1 MKLVINLI
9 LAILIGILAYV
20 LYTSINEPIAFQGE
34 KIKRK
39 SAVVKSLQNIRTA
52 QELYRGVTGEFAA
65 TFDTLREVLNT
76 GTFKLVN
83 VQGDPD
89 DPNNPEAV
97 VYDTIFKPAIDSV
110 RSLGVILDKMEMI
123 PYSEGKMYDIAADTL
138 TYQQTVVPVVEVGTF
153 WKDFMGEYASPKYTK
168 YDSNYDPNARM
179 KFGSMDAPQL
189 GGSWD

>member
-9 LAILIGILAYV
+9 LAVLIGILAYV
-20 LYTSINEPIAFQGE
+20 LYTSINEPILFQGE
-34 KIKRK
+34 KSKRK
-39 SAVVKSLQNIRTA
+39 NAVVKSLKNIRTA
-52 QELYRGVTGEFAA
+52 QELYRGVTGEFAG

-97 VYDTIFKPAIDSV
+97 VYDTVFKPAIDSV
-110 RSLGVILDKMEMI
+110 HSLGVVLDKMEFI
-123 PYSEGKMYDIAADTL
+123 PYSEGKTYDISADTL

-153 WKDFMGEYASPKYTK
+153 WKEFMGEFASPKYTK
-168 YDSNYDPNARM
+168 YDSNYDPNSRM
-179 KFGSMDAPQL
+179 KFGSMEAPQL

>member
-9 LAILIGILAYV
+9 LAVLIGILAFV
-20 LYTSINEPIAFQGE
+20 LYNSINEPIAFQGE
-34 KIKRK
+34 KSKREA
-39 SAVVKSLQNIRTA
+39 AVVKSLKNIRSA

-76 GTFKLVN
+76 GSFKLVN

-97 VYDTIFKPAIDSV
+97 VYDTILKPAIDSV
-110 RSLGVILDKMEMI
+110 RSLGVVLEKMEII
-123 PYSEGKMYDIAADTL
+123 PYSDGKSYDISADTL

-153 WKDFMGEYASPKYTK
+153 WKDFMGEFASEKYTK
-168 YDSNYDPNARM
+168 YDSKYDPNARM

>member
-9 LAILIGILAYV
+9 LAVLIGLLAYV
-20 LYTSINEPIAFQGE
+20 LYTSINEPIAFQAE
-34 KIKRK
+34 KSKRK
-39 SAVVKSLQNIRTA
+39 NAVVKSLQNIRSA

-97 VYDTIFKPAIDSV
+97 VYDTVFKPAIDSV
-110 RSLGVILDKMEMI
+110 NSLGVILDKMELI
-123 PYSEGKMYDIAADTL
+123 PYGEGKAFDIAADTL

-153 WKDFMGEYASPKYTK
+153 WKDFMGEFANTKYTK

-179 KFGSMDAPQL
+179 KFGSMEAPQL

>member
-9 LAILIGILAYV
+9 LAVLIGILAYV
-20 LYTSINEPIAFQGE
+20 LYTSINEPILFQGE
-34 KIKRK
+34 KSKRK

-97 VYDTIFKPAIDSV
+97 VYDTVFKPAIDSV
-110 RSLGVILDKMEMI
+110 RSLGVVLDKMEFV
-123 PYSEGKMYDIAADTL
+123 PYSEGKTYDIAADTL
-138 TYQQTVVPVVEVGTF
+138 TYQQTIVPVVEVGTF
-153 WKDFMGEYASPKYTK
+153 WKDFMGEFAATKYTK

-179 KFGSMDAPQL
+179 KFGSMEAPQL